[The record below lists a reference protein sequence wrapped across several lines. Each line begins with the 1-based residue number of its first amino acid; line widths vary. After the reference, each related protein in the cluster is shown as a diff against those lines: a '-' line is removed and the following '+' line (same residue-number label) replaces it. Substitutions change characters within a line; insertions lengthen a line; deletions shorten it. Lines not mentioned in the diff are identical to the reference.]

1 MINAQVLSS
10 QFNGLSQLPALRQL
24 GLLVGLAAAVAIG
37 VGAVLWAQT
46 PSYRVLYP
54 DMALESQ
61 GRAIDALR
69 TAGIEHRLATGSG
82 DLMVPAADAARA
94 RLALASEGLPESG
107 NAASAMLE
115 GQEGFGTS
123 RRMESARLQ
132 QLLERELAQSIT
144 TLRDV
149 DTARIHLA
157 LPERSAFLR
166 DRKAPSASVVLDL
179 HAGRTLGR
187 ERIGGVRH
195 LVAASVPGLDVGDV
209 AVLDHK
215 GALLSPSSD
224 EGGNS
229 LSGQNLVMTRELERT
244 LVQRIEHILAPLVGS
259 DGLRAQVSA
268 EVDYTERETT
278 SETYEP
284 GAEGGL
290 VRSEQVVE
298 NAGGGGGGGAVPGA
312 LANSPPAAGTIGE
325 DEGAAAEA
333 EPASAVSEGSMRRDI
348 TRNYEL
354 NRRVEHEQTV
364 PGQLERLSVAVV
376 VDEAQMQTAAAG
388 AGADA
393 AEGAAE
399 PRTQAELDRIE
410 ALVREAVGF
419 DAARGDSIRISSA
432 AFVDAPASDLP
443 PAAPEPFWQQPQL
456 WDGLRQFLGVLVVIV
471 LLVSVLRPVMKNL
484 ANPGT
489 GRLSFPP
496 QENAGGLP
504 GTVQSQPAPATE
516 QPVPEATPDPT
527 ETQLTQA
534 RSMAEQDPQR
544 VAQLTRAW
552 IGNNG

>member
-1 MINAQVLSS
+1 MINAQALSS

-24 GLLVGLAAAVAIG
+24 GLLIGLAAAVAIG
-37 VGAVLWAQT
+37 VGAVLWGQT

-54 DMALESQ
+54 DMELESQ

-69 TAGIEHRLATGSG
+69 AAGIEHQLATGSG
-82 DLMVPAADAARA
+82 NLMVPAADAPRA
-94 RLALASEGLPESG
+94 RLVLAGEGLPESG
-107 NAASAMLE
+107 NAASAMLQ

-132 QLLERELAQSIT
+132 RLLERELAQSIA

-166 DRKAPSASVVLDL
+166 EKSAPSASVVLDL

-187 ERIGGVRH
+187 DRIGGVRH
-195 LVAASVPGLDVGDV
+195 LVAASVPGLEVEDVS
-209 AVLDHK
+209 VLDHK

-224 EGGNS
+224 EGTSS

-244 LVQRIEHILAPLVGS
+244 LVERIEHILAPLVGA

-268 EVDYTERETT
+268 EVDYTQREST

-290 VRSEQVVE
+290 VRSEQVTE
-298 NAGGGGGGGAVPGA
+298 NTRGGGANGAVPGA

-325 DEGAAAEA
+325 DEGAEA
-333 EPASAVSEGSMRRDI
+333 EPGTAGAQETASRDV

-354 NRRVEHEQTV
+354 NRRVEHEQSM
-364 PGQLERLSVAVV
+364 PGELERLSVAVV
-376 VDEAQMQTAAAG
+376 VDQAQAAAG
-388 AGADA
+388 AEADA
-393 AEGAAE
+393 GEGDAQ

-419 DAARGDSIRISSA
+419 DAARGDSIRVSSA
-432 AFVDAPASDLP
+432 AFVDAPASDIP

-456 WDGLRQFLGVLVVIV
+456 WDALRQFLGVLVVIV
-471 LLVSVLRPVMKNL
+471 LLVAVLRPAMKSL
-484 ANPGT
+484 ASPGMAQ
-489 GRLSFPP
+489 LSFSP
-496 QENAGGLP
+496 QGHAGGLP
-504 GTVQSQPAPATE
+504 GTVQSQPAPAPE
-516 QPVPEATPDPT
+516 QPAAEPAPDPT
-527 ETQLTQA
+527 EAQLTQA
-534 RSMAEQDPQR
+534 RSMAQQDPQR
-544 VAQLTRAW
+544 VAQLARAW